1 MANISKI
8 GTTLKETLLY
18 KPVNWLGK
26 TNLVKNRLGK
36 QYQLNNDKLITGVG
50 VFSVVAKDG
59 VNCALYTTQSL
70 HNENIPED
78 KRPFVA
84 ALDLTNGILMM
95 TTQVAMTIGF
105 AKIQNKMFNKT
116 FGKYF
121 DRAAAKGYQRILSK
135 TNDFKGIG
143 GDQFHPAFDKYKGTV
158 TSAFNQI
165 TSLVVATIVAK
176 RMIVPFLSTPLAD
189 TAKKWMMKNDKNENN
204 THPETKNS
212 FDTEKTV
219 KVKDVS
225 TFKASEKAEKTEDKK
240 VAQQP
245 ENNKPQTNN
254 LVANY
259 VKSHQ

>member
-8 GTTLKETLLY
+8 GTTLKENLLY
-18 KPVNWLGK
+18 KPVNWLGR
-26 TNLVKNRLGK
+26 TNLVKNKLGK

-189 TAKKWMMKNDKNENN
+189 SAKKWMMKNDKNENN

-212 FDTEKTV
+212 FDTEKNIKVKEVSTV
-219 KVKDVS
+219 KESKNV
-225 TFKASEKAEKTEDKK
+225 EKTEDKK
-240 VAQQP
+240 NTQKP
-245 ENNKPQTNN
+245 ENDKTQTNN

>member
-8 GTTLKETLLY
+8 GTTLKENLLY
-18 KPVNWLGK
+18 KPVNWLGR
-26 TNLVKNRLGK
+26 TNLVKNKLGK

-165 TSLVVATIVAK
+165 TSLAVATIVAK

-189 TAKKWMMKNDKNENN
+189 TAKKWMMKKDDNKETVN
-204 THPETKNS
+204 PETKNS

-219 KVKDVS
+219 KVNETQTAKIP
-225 TFKASEKAEKTEDKK
+225 EKAENVETKK
-240 VAQQP
+240 VANS
-245 ENNKPQTNN
+245 ETNNKSQSNN

>member
-1 MANISKI
+1 M
-8 GTTLKETLLY
+8 
-18 KPVNWLGK
+18 
-26 TNLVKNRLGK
+26 KNR
-36 QYQLNNDKLITGVG
+36 
-50 VFSVVAKDG
+50 
-59 VNCALYTTQSL
+59 C
-70 HNENIPED
+70 
-78 KRPFVA
+78 
-84 ALDLTNGILMM
+84 
-95 TTQVAMTIGF
+95 
-105 AKIQNKMFNKT
+105 FNLCKE
-116 FGKYF
+116 
-121 DRAAAKGYQRILSK
+121 K

-225 TFKASEKAEKTEDKK
+225 TVKASEKTEDKK